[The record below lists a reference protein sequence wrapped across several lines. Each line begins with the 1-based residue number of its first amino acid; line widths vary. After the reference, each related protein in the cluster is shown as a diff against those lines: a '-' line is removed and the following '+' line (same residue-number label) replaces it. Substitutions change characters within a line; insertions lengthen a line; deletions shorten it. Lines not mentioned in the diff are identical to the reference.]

1 MGIFDRDFK
10 PVLAVAL
17 HLKMHKLTIGEKVGA
32 ATCRYHSRNT
42 PFSFLAVALHL
53 NMHKLTIGEKVG
65 AATCRYSTIFSISF
79 CKASVKS
86 KL

>member
-10 PVLAVAL
+10 PVLAVAP
-17 HLKMHKLTIGEKVGA
+17 HLK
-32 ATCRYHSRNT
+32 
-42 PFSFLAVALHL
+42 
-53 NMHKLTIGEKVG
+53 MHKLTIGEKVG